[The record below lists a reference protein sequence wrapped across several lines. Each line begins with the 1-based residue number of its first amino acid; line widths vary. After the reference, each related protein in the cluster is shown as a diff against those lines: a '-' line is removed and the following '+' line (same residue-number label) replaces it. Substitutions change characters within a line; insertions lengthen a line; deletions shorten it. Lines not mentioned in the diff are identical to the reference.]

1 MYEPNSLSLGIQK
14 SYNYH
19 MNLSSVEKTDLLLLL
34 LYSKGQSGKINEPI
48 VGITRL
54 MKLLFLLKKEQDFNQ
69 FEFEAYKMGP
79 FSSDVYPELEF
90 LQNFPTPET
99 PFVLS
104 KNHIDPQAL
113 ATPENIRIIEEAS
126 EQESTLTS
134 DEINKPFALSELG
147 IKVAEE
153 LWQEAGRDNQIKIEK
168 IKSQFGALTLKEL
181 LRYVYKTYP
190 DMTVN
195 SEIKDQ
201 I

>member
-1 MYEPNSLSLGIQK
+1 
-14 SYNYH
+14 
-19 MNLSSVEKTDLLLLL
+19 MNLSSVDKTDLLMLL
-34 LYSKGQSGKINEPI
+34 LYSRGKSGKTNEPI

-54 MKLLFLLKKEQDFNQ
+54 MKLLFLLKKEQNFDQ

-90 LQNFPTPET
+90 LQSFPTPDT
-99 PFVLS
+99 PLVLS
-104 KNHIDPQAL
+104 KNHIDPQAPATP
-113 ATPENIRIIEEAS
+113 ATPENFRLIEEAS
-126 EQESTLTS
+126 EQESALTS

-147 IKVAEE
+147 IKVAGE
-153 LWQEAGRDNQIKIEK
+153 LWQQVGSDNQAKIEK
-168 IKSQFGALTLKEL
+168 IKSQFGSLTLKEL

-201 I
+201 L

>member
-1 MYEPNSLSLGIQK
+1 MD
-14 SYNYH
+14 
-19 MNLSSVEKTDLLLLL
+19 LSSVDKTDLLMLL
-34 LYSKGQSGKINEPI
+34 LYSKGKSGKTNEPI

-54 MKLLFLLKKEQDFNQ
+54 MKLLFLLKKEQNFDQ

-90 LQNFPTPET
+90 LQSFPTPDT

-104 KNHIDPQAL
+104 KNHIDPRAP
-113 ATPENIRIIEEAS
+113 ATPENLRIIEEAS
-126 EQESTLTS
+126 EQESALTS

-147 IKVAEE
+147 VKVAGE
-153 LWQEAGRDNQIKIEK
+153 LWQQVGSDNQTKIEK
-168 IKSQFGALTLKEL
+168 IKSQFGSLTLKEL

-201 I
+201 L